1 MDSNLPEIVRGM
13 DSFTIDKQN
22 FLHLGSKSFLT
33 QAIVNSDGTPGGL
46 SDRTPVGFTPDD
58 NNLWQITAMRD
69 VAGGVTS
76 VVAHAGHNL
85 DDIASSDALPVY
97 YGDVNSSSQLIVS
110 SADPVSGGIMAL
122 PPFLIT
128 YGSGGY
134 VGASGDGSVPA
145 NAPPGGITAGAA
157 FVTAQKVVF
166 GLPMR
171 NQGGPAALL
180 WSLDSLVQMTFDS
193 GITTGFPFDFSTV
206 SDDISVLSSQGIIEF
221 DSLYY
226 WMGVDRFMVYNGVV
240 RELPNNL
247 NIDFFFDNLNF
258 QYRQKAFAFKVPRW
272 GEIWFCAPLFGATE
286 CNWAV
291 IYNTR
296 LQTWYDTKL
305 PDGGR
310 SAGIFAKVYQRP
322 FMCDVDPTGAGFYTL
337 WQHETGLDKVNS
349 TGAVP
354 IRAYYQTQEFSPV
367 TAQDKPGMD
376 KAYHIEIVEPD
387 FVQLGDMQ
395 LTVAARQNAR
405 TPPIL
410 TLITPWPATATSE
423 DNQIVRMR
431 VEGRLMAFIFESN
444 TPGGDF
450 YKGEVV
456 AHLEE
461 ASGRIT
467 R

>member
-1 MDSNLPEIVRGM
+1 M
-13 DSFTIDKQN
+13 DSFTIDKRN

-33 QAIVNSDGTPGGL
+33 QVIINSDGTPGAI
-46 SDRTPVGFTPDD
+46 SDRTPAGFVPDD

-76 VVAHAGHNL
+76 VVAFAGHNL
-85 DDIASSDALPVY
+85 DDIASSDTFPVY
-97 YGDVNSSSQLIVS
+97 YGDVSTNAQLVA
-110 SADPVSGGIMAL
+110 SAMDPVSGGILAL

-145 NAPPGGITAGAA
+145 TAPPGGMTAGAA
-157 FVTAQKVVF
+157 FVTAQKVIF
-166 GLPMR
+166 GLSTR

-180 WSLDSLVQMTFDS
+180 WSLDSLIQLTFDA
-193 GITTGFPFDFSTV
+193 GITTGFPFDFSTI
-206 SDDISVLSSQGIIEF
+206 SDDISVLSSQSILEF
-221 DSLYY
+221 DSIYY
-226 WMGVDRFMVYNGVV
+226 WAGVDRFMLYNGVV

-258 QYRQKAFAFKVPRW
+258 TYRQKAFAFKVPRW

-296 LQTWYDTKL
+296 LQTWYDTPL

-322 FMCDVDPTGAGFYTL
+322 FMCDVDSTDAGSYTL

-349 TGAVP
+349 DGSVP
-354 IRAYYQTQEFSPV
+354 IRAFYQTQEYSPV
-367 TAQDKPGMD
+367 TATDKQAMD
-376 KAYHIEIVEPD
+376 RSYHVEIVEPD
-387 FVQLGDMQ
+387 FVQLGDMTI
-395 LTVAARQNAR
+395 TVASRQNAK
-405 TPPIL
+405 TPPVL
-410 TLITPWPATATSE
+410 SAPMTFVQTATSE
-423 DNQIVRMR
+423 DQQIVRMR

-461 ASGRIT
+461 ATGRIT